1 MTTIDIKTKKEKIE
15 KPKPL
20 IGELV
25 SDYRELSTEDL
36 FNAIRYKNVDEK
48 HKVDIFTREI
58 ERRLEDCKKKGKKP
72 EVCLRTFQILMAHLE
87 VDILHNQMTHRIEIK
102 SEDFESIESLGLA
115 EEQRYL
121 LVRELC
127 RSYNFPV
134 SLVDE
139 YIKLSAVPYH
149 PARDWIYSVE
159 WDFKNRF
166 DELFETL
173 DCKNENQELAK
184 QFLWKWSLQAVRAI
198 KDDKGH
204 ASELVLILIGEQ
216 GAGKTRWIRSLVPE
230 EFLKTGLFLNPQ
242 IKDSVLE
249 ANTAWINELGEIDG
263 MTRKVDHANFKAF
276 LSKTDDYI
284 RRPYALVEER
294 IPRKSV
300 FFGSVN
306 GNSFLVD
313 DTGNRRFLVLECGDI
328 NYNHN
333 IDVQQYWREVAIEA
347 QFTTQTHW
355 LDKEEMKQQAEESN
369 KYRMLDP
376 IVQNFQ
382 QNECLLTGD
391 EFFAK
396 ELIEITSEIPQGKI
410 TQHQCKIIKQYC
422 LSSGWTERKVGSGRY
437 LLVKPED
444 ESDKGLSS
452 TKKEPLPF

>member
-1 MTTIDIKTKKEKIE
+1 MKTIDIKTKKEKTK
-15 KPKPL
+15 KPNPL
-20 IGELV
+20 IGELI
-25 SDYRELSTEDL
+25 SDYRELNAEDL
-36 FNAIRYKNVDEK
+36 WNSLRYKTDDPK
-48 HKVDIFTREI
+48 HFLYLFHREI

-72 EVCLRTFQILMAHLE
+72 EVCLRTFQVLMAYLE
-87 VDILHNQMTHRIEIK
+87 VKILHNQMTHRIEIK
-102 SEDFESIESLGLA
+102 SDDFKSVESLGLA

-134 SLVDE
+134 NVVDE

-149 PARDWIYSVE
+149 PARDWIHSVE

-166 DELFETL
+166 DDLFETL

-242 IKDSVLE
+242 NKDSVLE

-333 IDVQQYWREVAIEA
+333 IDVHQYWREVAIEA

-355 LDKEEMKQQAEESN
+355 LDKEEMKQQEEESN

-382 QNECLLTGD
+382 EKEHLLIGS
-391 EFFAK
+391 EFFVK
-396 ELIEITSEIPQGKI
+396 EIIEITSEIDKGRI
-410 TQHQCKIIKQYC
+410 TQHQCKIIKQHC
-422 LSSGWTERKVGSGRY
+422 LKHGWTEKSCGSGKY
-437 LLVKPED
+437 LLVKPL
-444 ESDKGLSS
+444 GRLSS
-452 TKKEPLPF
+452 FENEPKPF